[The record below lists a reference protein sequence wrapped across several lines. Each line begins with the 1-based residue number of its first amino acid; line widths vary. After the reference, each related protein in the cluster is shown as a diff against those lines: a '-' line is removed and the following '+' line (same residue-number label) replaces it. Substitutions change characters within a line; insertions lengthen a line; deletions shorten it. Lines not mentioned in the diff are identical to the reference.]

1 LEATISAACDRY
13 GHEDALILVIGPK
26 IIDLG
31 CGTGTSTAI
40 LQEKWPQ
47 AKIFGL
53 DSSAEMIE
61 KAKSEFPEITW
72 INADLNDWRPIERY
86 DIIFSNAA
94 LQWIKSINRLI
105 ELTFEGLE
113 NGGALAF
120 QVPNNENSPY
130 QQCVITLAK
139 QEKWRDALNL

>member
-1 LEATISAACDRY
+1 MVTMTTWNPTQYLKFREKRLRPAIDLASKIVVD
-13 GHEDALILVIGPK
+13 VPSK

-31 CGTGTSTAI
+31 CGTGTSTAL

-47 AKIFGL
+47 AKIFGF
-53 DSSAEMIE
+53 DSSVEMIE

-94 LQWIKSINRLI
+94 LQWIKTLI
-105 ELTFEGLE
+105 
-113 NGGALAF
+113 A
-120 QVPNNENSPY
+120 
-130 QQCVITLAK
+130 
-139 QEKWRDALNL
+139 

>member
-1 LEATISAACDRY
+1 MTTWNPNQYLKFREKRSRPAIDLASKIVV
-13 GHEDALILVIGPK
+13 EVPSK

-72 INADLNDWRPIERY
+72 INADLNHWRPIERY

-94 LQWIKSINRLI
+94 LQWIKNINRLI
-105 ELTFEGLE
+105 ELVFEGLE
-113 NGGALAF
+113 NGG
-120 QVPNNENSPY
+120 
-130 QQCVITLAK
+130 TL
-139 QEKWRDALNL
+139 